1 MSVSEKYDL
10 IVVLGP
16 TASGKTRFA
25 AKLASEINGEIISA
39 DSRQVYREMTIG
51 TGKDYEDYIVDGKKI
66 KYHLIDIAEPGYKYN
81 LFEYQ
86 KDFFHSFEQI
96 TAEGKFPVLCG
107 GTGLYIEAV
116 LKKYKMVHVPVNEE
130 LRKELAGK
138 SLVELTDILKTF
150 KQLHNTTD
158 TETVSRA
165 IRSIEIATF
174 YKNNPDIIPDLPDIR
189 PLIIGISIDRQARR
203 QKITERLKKRLEEGM
218 TDEVKDLLDKG
229 IKAEDLIY
237 YGLEYKYVTL
247 YLTGELTYDEMFEK
261 LNTSIHRFAKR
272 QMTWFRGME
281 RRGIKINWLDAFE
294 PDEKKIEKVLAF
306 F

>member
-1 MSVSEKYDL
+1 MTVTEKYNL

-66 KYHLIDIAEPGYKYN
+66 NYHLIDIVEPGYKYN

-86 KDFFHSFEQI
+86 KDFFQSFEQV
-96 TAEGKFPVLCG
+96 TSRGKFPVLCG

-130 LRKELAGK
+130 LRKELEGK
-138 SLVELTDILKTF
+138 TLPELTDILKTF

-165 IRSIEIATF
+165 IRSIEIETF
-174 YKNNPDIIPDLPDIR
+174 YKNNPDIVLDLPDIR

-203 QKITERLKKRLEEGM
+203 ERITERLKKRLDEGM
-218 TDEVKDLLDKG
+218 TDEVKSLLDKG
-229 IKAEDLIY
+229 LTPEDLIY

-247 YLTGELTYDEMFEK
+247 YLTGELNYNEMYEK

-294 PDEKKIEKVLAF
+294 PDEKKIEKVLDF